1 MRNLILFDSDDWK
14 HLLPLT
20 FTRPV
25 SELRSGIMRIR
36 EKWELLLN
44 AKASWITQE
53 YLSEKYPIRIEKD
66 NWLLHGGLLPT
77 DNLVRLIRQLDPGEA
92 LLHNEEL
99 VAARLERGQF
109 DKLIAQDDIGSIRG
123 FEIDRDDV
131 RLLTRPWEVF
141 TMNGDSIREDFA
153 ILTQGRH
160 SQAIPAGVQAINPG
174 AIFIEE
180 GATVLPCMLN
190 ASEGPIYI
198 GKSATI
204 MEGALI
210 RGPFALCT
218 GSTVKM
224 GAKIYGD
231 TTIGPYCK
239 VGGEVSNTMF
249 MAYSNKAH
257 DGYIGNSVVGQW
269 CNLGADTNVSNL
281 KNTYAEVRIWS
292 YASERFEPTGLQFC
306 GLIMGDHT
314 KCGINTMF
322 NTGTVTG
329 VGANIFGAGYPRQ
342 FIPSFSWGGAAGF
355 RTFSFDKMVETAETV
370 QSRRKLHLSPEEIV
384 ILRRI
389 YEDSAAYRV
398 WEKREEEEAR

>member
-25 SELRSGIMRIR
+25 SELRSGILRIR

-44 AKASWITQE
+44 AKASYITQE
-53 YLSEKYPIRIEKD
+53 YLSDQFPIHIESD
-66 NWLLHGGLLPT
+66 NWLLHGSLLPT
-77 DNLVRLIRQLDPGEA
+77 ENLVRLIRQLDPGEA
-92 LLHNEEL
+92 LLVNDEL
-99 VAARLERGQF
+99 IAARLEKSQF

-123 FEIDRDDV
+123 FEIDSADV

-141 TMNGDSIREDFA
+141 TLNGNSIRDDFEL
-153 ILTQGRH
+153 LTRNRT
-160 SQAIPAGVQAINPG
+160 SQPIPGGVHTVNPA

-180 GATVLPCMLN
+180 GATVMPSYLN

-198 GKSATI
+198 GKNATI
-204 MEGALI
+204 MEGAMI

-224 GAKIYGD
+224 GAKIYGE

-249 MAYSNKAH
+249 LAFSNKAH
-257 DGYIGNSVVGQW
+257 DGFIGNSVVGQW
-269 CNLGADTNVSNL
+269 CNIGADTNISNL

-342 FIPSFSWGGAAGF
+342 FIPSFSWGGASGF
-355 RTFSFDKMVETAETV
+355 RTFSFDKMVEAAEAV
-370 QSRRKLHLSPEEIV
+370 LARRNKRFSPEEIV
-384 ILRRI
+384 ILQRI
-389 YEDSAAYRV
+389 YEDSASYRV
-398 WEKREEEEAR
+398 WEKSEEETAG